1 MNSTSR
7 KKNVIKNMF
16 VGTIFQ
22 VICLLMGFV
31 NRTFFI
37 KLLSEELGY
46 AGNMKDYK
54 NNPVNYCG
62 LILNTNIMD

>member
-22 VICLLMGFV
+22 VISLLMGFV

-37 KLLSEELGY
+37 KLLSEEYLG
-46 AGNMKDYK
+46 
-54 NNPVNYCG
+54 VNT
-62 LILNTNIMD
+62 LFTNILMNVIPY